1 MDFARMAQSYR
12 AELDKFGFTT
22 TQIVNSEWE
31 SSLQGD
37 PMLGG
42 AAGNAIF
49 TAEALMYMQDA
60 PIDRSTS
67 YMQIG
72 SMVSKESLAFTA
84 ISKLNATP
92 SRLCTQGGDDNGF
105 AVLAGLSTSGPELQV
120 VIANYQISKSL
131 MGPIPGGNDEE
142 LDAPGLGHLASMTYP
157 DRRSITYPDKEGY
170 ALTINAIPES
180 WGDVTVKQ
188 YRIDANDDSSLVST
202 KVIQVTERPRGS
214 LSVAG
219 AWAHALPS
227 SDDPN
232 PKGAEQG
239 LDLIV
244 VTGAASTQASQGQP
258 GGL

>member
-1 MDFARMAQSYR
+1 MP
-12 AELDKFGFTT
+12 
-22 TQIVNSEWE
+22 I
-31 SSLQGD
+31 
-37 PMLGG
+37 
-42 AAGNAIF
+42 NA
-49 TAEALMYMQDA
+49 TA
-60 PIDRSTS
+60 T
-67 YMQIG
+67 
-72 SMVSKESLAFTA
+72 KESLAFTA

-120 VIANYQISKSL
+120 VVANYQISKSL

-142 LDAPGLGHLASMTYP
+142 LDAAGLGHLASMTYP
-157 DRRSITYPDKEGY
+157 DRRSITYPNKEGY

-188 YRIDANDDSSLVST
+188 YRIDANNDLTLVST
-202 KVIQVTERPRGS
+202 KVTKATERPQGS
-214 LSVAG
+214 LTVSG

-227 SDDPN
+227 SDGPN

-244 VTGAASTQASQGQP
+244 VTGAAST
-258 GGL
+258 